1 MRVSRF
7 LICLGAALPLAAA
20 PAPDADVSRAQ
31 AGLARLPLRFEANA
45 GQWDPAVRYAA
56 HAGAY
61 NLLFTAAGPAFSFPG
76 ARRVALSLAGSNPAP
91 RIEGVDPLPTR
102 VDYFIGARAQW
113 RTGVPN
119 YSRVRYREVYPGVD
133 AVYYGNQGRLEYDF
147 HIAPGADPRA
157 IRIRFRG
164 AESVS
169 ITSGGDL
176 AVDCAAGRLL
186 QKKPYVYQEDPRTGA
201 RAEIA
206 GGYVLD
212 HGAATLRVGRYDRSR
227 PLIVDP
233 LLVLSTYI
241 GGTGTDQVNAIKM
254 GPGGKLYMAG
264 NTNTGDMAASDG
276 SYQNTNAGA
285 GAGSADVFIIVANI
299 NAGGG
304 YDPAYVSYFGGSA
317 DDIPSGIDVDA
328 GGFIYIT
335 GTTTSGTFPLA
346 GTPIQSEPLGTTFNA
361 FVTKLNPAASG
372 TDALWYSTFL
382 GGTDADYGRGIAV
395 DQDGMIYVIGTTE
408 SGDFPVTDNAYAA
421 VLYGSRDAFLCK
433 IDPNAGA
440 LLYSSY
446 LGSELQDDGRD
457 IAVGPDGR
465 VYFAITT
472 NGTLFP
478 LAGASY
484 RNALQGYTDT
494 VLGIMDMNQSGVN
507 SLVYDTYFG
516 GSDLDEA
523 RKIALDA
530 KGRLLVTG
538 FTLSA
543 DFPVTPDA
551 VQTSPGGSGDA
562 FVSILD
568 FSQQANP
575 VVYSTYL
582 GGSHSEVAY
591 GIAADKAGSVYVTGY
606 TLSGDFPVTPDAP
619 QPDFGNG
626 IDVFVA
632 KLQPGT
638 PGRNGIQFSTFLGA
652 TGIHVATGL
661 TLGLNGELYVGGYT
675 NLGLPSAGAA
685 AQSYFGG
692 ITDGFV
698 LTLSELA
705 GAPAHLKPPTRSTGP
720 RSPRR

>member
-7 LICLGAALPLAAA
+7 LISLGAAFTLAAA
-20 PAPDADVSRAQ
+20 PAPDARVSQAQ

-45 GQWDPAVRYAA
+45 GQWNPAVRYAA
-56 HAGAY
+56 RAGAY
-61 NLLFTAAGPAFSFPG
+61 NLLFTTTGPTFSFPG
-76 ARRVALSLAGSNPAP
+76 SKKVGLFLAGSNPAP
-91 RIEGVDPLPTR
+91 LIEGVDPLRTR
-102 VDYFIGARAQW
+102 VDYFVGDRSQW
-113 RTGVPN
+113 RAAVPN
-119 YSRVRYREVYPGVD
+119 YSRVRYREVYPGID
-133 AVYYGNQGRLEYDF
+133 AVYYGNQSRLEYDF
-147 HIAPGADPRA
+147 HVAPGADPRA

-164 AESVS
+164 ADAVS
-169 ITSGGDL
+169 ITSDGDL

-186 QKKPYVYQEDPRTGA
+186 QKKPYIYQEDPRTGG
-201 RAEIA
+201 RTEIA
-206 GGYVLD
+206 GGYVLE

-241 GGTGTDQVNAIKM
+241 GGTGADQVNAVKM

-264 NTNTGDMAASDG
+264 NTNTGDMAASG
-276 SYQNTNAGA
+276 SAYQNTNAGA
-285 GAGSADVFIIVANI
+285 GAGSADAFIIVANV

-304 YDPAYVSYFGGSA
+304 YDPFYVTYFGGSA
-317 DDIPSGIDVDA
+317 DDIPAAIDVDA

-346 GTPIQSEPLGTTFNA
+346 GTPIQGEPLGTTFNA
-361 FVTKLNPAASG
+361 FVTKLDPSASG

-421 VLYGSRDAFLCK
+421 VLYGTRDAFLCK

-457 IAVGPDGR
+457 IAVGPDGK

-478 LAGASY
+478 LAGAPY
-484 RNALQGYTDT
+484 RSTLQGFTDT
-494 VLGIMDMNQSGVN
+494 VVGVMDMNQSGVA
-507 SLVYDTYFG
+507 SLIYDTYFG

-538 FTLSA
+538 FTLST
-543 DFPVTPDA
+543 DFPITGDA
-551 VQTSPGGSGDA
+551 VQSTPGGNGDA
-562 FVSILD
+562 FVSIFDL
-568 FSQQANP
+568 SNQANP
-575 VVYSTYL
+575 IVYSTYL
-582 GGSHSEVAY
+582 GGSHSDVAY
-591 GIAADKAGSVYVTGY
+591 GIAADTAGSVYVTGY
-606 TLSGDFPVTPDAP
+606 TLSDDFPITSDAP
-619 QPDFGNG
+619 QTGFGNG

-632 KLQPGT
+632 KLKPGT
-638 PGRNGIQFSTFLGA
+638 PGRSGIQFSTFEGA
-652 TGIHVATGL
+652 SGIHVATGL
-661 TLGLNGELYVGGYT
+661 TLGLNGELYVAGYT
-675 NLGLPSAGAA
+675 NQGLPSAGAA
-685 AQSYFGG
+685 AQAYQGG
-692 ITDGFV
+692 MTDGFL
-698 LTLSELA
+698 LTLSDVA
-705 GAPAHLKPPTRSTGP
+705 GAPAHLKQPAKRTGS
-720 RSPRR
+720 RSPQK